1 MEGTI
6 VLQQNDVLQMM
17 IYALLAA
24 FTLVLLML
32 AVTFAVMMKLASG
45 SNRKP
50 DTGDLPYQAS
60 ADIFSDTSLYQ
71 ARVDGGMDA
80 KLDDEA
86 RMEYENALKKLDVQI
101 GRATAEMLSRKRRP
115 AGGPFQASAPGVSD
129 E

>member
-1 MEGTI
+1 
-6 VLQQNDVLQMM
+6 
-17 IYALLAA
+17 
-24 FTLVLLML
+24 ML
-32 AVTFAVMMKLASG
+32 YEVIT

-86 RMEYENALKKLDVQI
+86 RMEYENRNNFV
-101 GRATAEMLSRKRRP
+101 
-115 AGGPFQASAPGVSD
+115 
-129 E
+129 